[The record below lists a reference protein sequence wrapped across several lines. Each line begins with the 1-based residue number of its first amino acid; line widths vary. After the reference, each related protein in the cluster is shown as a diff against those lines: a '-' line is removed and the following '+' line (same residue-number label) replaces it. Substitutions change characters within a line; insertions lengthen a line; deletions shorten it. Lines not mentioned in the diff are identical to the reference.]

1 MSVSKRIILSSLL
14 LQIIQRAASF
24 GGVVHHH
31 HHHHQRPQYL
41 LTAGSSWKAQLPW
54 LQQQEKSIFIYADNY
69 YKSFTLSQRNG
80 RIPLFVSMSKD
91 EEEATTTEEEGE
103 ESAASS
109 SSFENI
115 PSSTPRRGTKYSI
128 GLGKNKPVYSSSSSD
143 DDNDYSNENEND
155 DILSVVDNWNIPAS
169 VTKPSSTSTTS
180 YPSLLSRPSPK
191 YDLGQGKNQ
200 PLQIRKEEVRSK
212 HLLVPDQANEKLSS
226 ALWDQ
231 THYTRGDEK
240 NGAVNGKE
248 EETTSS
254 TATTTVLRGIG
265 PPKGDEDVV
274 MPYFQMEEKEEKEE
288 EKKEVKML
296 NNEKSITVSLPSKE
310 ETTETMDDANNDAPP
325 VRFEDI
331 DLSVPPSVYS
341 SSSSADQP
349 KVDLVWDLMR
359 YEAEREA
366 EREPLLVSFLYST
379 ILNHQSLE
387 SALAFHLANRIASP
401 NMIGTQIQSLIR
413 EALDADPSFRREMR
427 ADILAVRD
435 RDPVCTCLPDVFL
448 YFKGFHALQTHRVAH
463 YLWKSGRTVL
473 SHFLQSQVSQHFQ
486 IDIHP
491 NATMGS
497 GIMLDHGTGI
507 VIGETAVVGHNCS
520 ILHHVTLGGS
530 GKKGVDRHPKVGNGV
545 LLGAGASVLGNVNIG
560 DGCQV
565 GAGTLVIGDLPTGS
579 VAIGVPAKIIGK
591 FIDVSA
597 QPGLGMN
604 QLGSKESDNSIQF
617 QMDGI

>member
-1 MSVSKRIILSSLL
+1 MLIIIIKVLLYHKEMGEFLCLCPCQRMKKRQQQQKKKEKKAQHHLL
-14 LQIIQRAASF
+14 LSKIYLLLLLDVVRNIVLDLVKINQFTHPPLLMMIMIIQ
-24 GGVVHHH
+24 
-31 HHHHQRPQYL
+31 
-41 LTAGSSWKAQLPW
+41 
-54 LQQQEKSIFIYADNY
+54 
-69 YKSFTLSQRNG
+69 
-80 RIPLFVSMSKD
+80 
-91 EEEATTTEEEGE
+91 
-103 ESAASS
+103 
-109 SSFENI
+109 
-115 PSSTPRRGTKYSI
+115 TKM
-128 GLGKNKPVYSSSSSD
+128 KMM
-143 DDNDYSNENEND
+143 
-155 DILSVVDNWNIPAS
+155 NIPAS

-530 GKKGVDRHPKVGNGV
+530 GKKGVDLHPKVGNGV
-545 LLGAGASVLGNVNIG
+545 V
-560 DGCQV
+560 GCRC
-565 GAGTLVIGDLPTGS
+565 
-579 VAIGVPAKIIGK
+579 KCFGK
-591 FIDVSA
+591 CEYWRWICSA
-597 QPGLGMN
+597 C
-604 QLGSKESDNSIQF
+604 I
-617 QMDGI
+617 